1 MACQFINTMSVKVIP
16 LVFLTIITY
25 GQMNKSLLSIP
36 FDDNQNQTPTYTEI
50 EEFYRK
56 LDFVSDLVQTRDF
69 GMTDSGHPLQEV
81 VISRDNT
88 FTPTGIRQAGKGV
101 LFINNGIHPGEPDGI
116 DATMLLA
123 REIAEKNPD
132 WLTKISIVII
142 PVYNIDGCINRSSTS
157 RANQN
162 GPEAYGFRANA
173 KNLDLNRDFIKC
185 DSKNA
190 LTFNEFFNL
199 WNPDIMIDTHTS
211 NGADYQ
217 YTMTLISTQKDKL
230 HPLLGS
236 FLSKKMLPA
245 LYADMDAKG
254 WEMIPYVNSEGIPDK
269 GIYGFLDSP
278 RYSSGYAA
286 LHHTISF
293 MPETHMLK
301 PYSDRVMSTKA
312 FIESTIDFLDIN
324 AKELLHVRE
333 EVFNQVKT
341 QEAFHL
347 SYTLDKKKADS
358 IFFKGYAAMYKP
370 SEVSHHNRLYYER
383 TQPWQKKIPY
393 FDHFDPAL
401 TVSKPKA
408 YLIPQAY
415 DQVLRRLHLNG
426 VKSETLKAD
435 TIFDV
440 EVYKIEKYE
449 TTKAPYEGHYLHS
462 QTEISVSKKKVQ
474 FYKGDHIIYTDQ
486 KANRYL
492 VETLEPQAPDSF
504 FNWNFFD
511 GILSQKEYFSDY
523 VFEDLAA
530 QIISDSPAIQAEL
543 ERKRTENHKFAQ
555 SAAQQLDFVYR
566 SSPYYEP
573 THMVYPVMKLY

>member
-1 MACQFINTMSVKVIP
+1 MNFSIIP
-16 LVFLTIITY
+16 FVFLTIITY
-25 GQMNKSLLSIP
+25 GQMNKKMLSIP
-36 FDDNQNQTPTYTEI
+36 FDENQNQTPTYAEI
-50 EEFYRK
+50 RDFYRN
-56 LDFVSDLVQTRDF
+56 LDLTYDIVNTEDF
-69 GMTDSGHPLQEV
+69 GMTDSGHPLQIV
-81 VISRDNT
+81 VIDKDRMVS
-88 FTPTGIRQAGKGV
+88 PKQIREAGKAI

-123 REIAEKNPD
+123 REITEKNPA
-132 WLTKISIVII
+132 WLNKISLVII
-142 PVYNIDGCINRSSTS
+142 PVYNIDGCINRSGTS

-190 LTFNEFFNL
+190 LSFNEFFNL
-199 WNPDIMIDTHTS
+199 WDPDVMIDTHTS

-230 HPLLGS
+230 HPLLGT
-236 FLSKKMLPA
+236 FMSKKMLPS
-245 LYADMDAKG
+245 LYAKMDEKG
-254 WEMIPYVNSEGIPDK
+254 WEMIPYVNTESIPDK
-269 GIYGFLDSP
+269 GIYGFMDSP

-301 PYSDRVMSTKA
+301 PYLDRVLSTKA
-312 FIESTIDFLDIN
+312 FIESTIEFLDQN
-324 AKELLHVRE
+324 AKELLQIRK
-333 EVFNQVKT
+333 EVFNLVKT
-341 QEAFHL
+341 QDKFHL
-347 SYTLDKKKADS
+347 TYSLDKKKPDS
-358 IFFKGYAAMYKP
+358 LTFKGYTAAYKP
-370 SEVSHHNRLYYER
+370 SEVSHHDRLYYDR
-383 TQPWQKKIPY
+383 SKPWQKKIPY
-393 FDHFDPAL
+393 YDHFDPAL
-401 TVSKPKA
+401 TVTKPKA

-426 VKSETLKAD
+426 VKTETIKAD
-435 TIFDV
+435 TVFDV

-449 TTKAPYEGHYLHS
+449 TTKTPYEGHYLHH

-474 FYKGDHIIYTDQ
+474 FYKGDYIIFTDQ

-492 VETLEPQAPDSF
+492 VEVLEPQAPDSY

-530 QIISDSPAIQAEL
+530 QILSDSPTIQAEL
-543 ERKRTENHKFAQ
+543 DKKRTENQKFAQ

-566 SSPYYEP
+566 SSPYFEP
-573 THMVYPVMKLY
+573 THMVYPVMRLY

>member
-1 MACQFINTMSVKVIP
+1 MNFNILP
-16 LVFLTIITY
+16 FVFLTIITY
-25 GQMNKSLLSIP
+25 GQMNKKMLSIP
-36 FDDNQNQTPTYTEI
+36 FDENQNQTPTYAEI
-50 EEFYRK
+50 RDFYRN
-56 LDFVSDLVQTRDF
+56 LDLTYDIVNTEDF
-69 GMTDSGHPLQEV
+69 GMTDSGHPLQIV
-81 VISRDNT
+81 VIDKDRMVS
-88 FTPTGIRQAGKGV
+88 PKQIREAGKAI

-123 REIAEKNPD
+123 REITEKNPA
-132 WLTKISIVII
+132 WLNKISLVII
-142 PVYNIDGCINRSSTS
+142 PVYNIDGCINRSGTS

-185 DSKNA
+185 DSKSA
-190 LTFNEFFNL
+190 LSFNEFFNL
-199 WNPDIMIDTHTS
+199 WDPDVMIDTHTS

-230 HPLLGS
+230 HPLLGT
-236 FLSKKMLPA
+236 FMSKKMLPS
-245 LYADMDAKG
+245 LYAKMDEKG
-254 WEMIPYVNSEGIPDK
+254 WEMIPYVNSESIPDK
-269 GIYGFLDSP
+269 GIYGFMDSP
-278 RYSSGYAA
+278 RYSSGYAG

-301 PYSDRVMSTKA
+301 PYRDRVLSTKA
-312 FIESTIDFLDIN
+312 FIESTIEFLDQN
-324 AKELLHVRE
+324 AKELLQIRK
-333 EVFNQVKT
+333 EVFNLVKT
-341 QEAFHL
+341 QDKFHL
-347 SYTLDKKKADS
+347 TYSLDKKKPDS
-358 IFFKGYAAMYKP
+358 LTFKGYTAAYKP
-370 SEVSHHNRLYYER
+370 SEVSHHDRLYYDR
-383 TQPWQKKIPY
+383 SKPWQIKIPY
-393 FDHFDPAL
+393 YDHFDPAL
-401 TVSKPKA
+401 TVTKPKA

-426 VKSETLKAD
+426 VKTETIKAD
-435 TIFDV
+435 TVLDV

-449 TTKAPYEGHYLHS
+449 TTKTPYEGHYLHH

-474 FYKGDHIIYTDQ
+474 FYKGDYIIFTDQ

-492 VETLEPQAPDSF
+492 VEVLEPQAPDSY

-530 QIISDSPAIQAEL
+530 QILSDSPTVQAEL
-543 ERKRTENHKFAQ
+543 DKKRTENQKFAQ

-573 THMVYPVMKLY
+573 THMVYPVMRLY

>member
-1 MACQFINTMSVKVIP
+1 M
-16 LVFLTIITY
+16 
-25 GQMNKSLLSIP
+25 LSIP
-36 FDDNQNQTPTYTEI
+36 FDENQNQTPTYAEI
-50 EEFYRK
+50 RDFYRN
-56 LDFVSDLVQTRDF
+56 LDLTYDIVNTEDF
-69 GMTDSGHPLQEV
+69 GMTDSGHPLQIV
-81 VISRDNT
+81 VIDKDRMVS
-88 FTPTGIRQAGKGV
+88 PKQIREAGKAI

-123 REIAEKNPD
+123 REITEKNPA
-132 WLTKISIVII
+132 WLNKISLVII
-142 PVYNIDGCINRSSTS
+142 PVYNIDGCINRSGTS

-190 LTFNEFFNL
+190 LSFNEFFNL
-199 WNPDIMIDTHTS
+199 WDPDVMIDTHTS

-230 HPLLGS
+230 HPLLGT
-236 FLSKKMLPA
+236 FMSKKMLPS
-245 LYADMDAKG
+245 LYAKMDEKG
-254 WEMIPYVNSEGIPDK
+254 WEMIPYVNSESIPDK
-269 GIYGFLDSP
+269 GIYGFMDSP
-278 RYSSGYAA
+278 RYSSGYAG

-301 PYSDRVMSTKA
+301 PYRDRVLSTKA
-312 FIESTIDFLDIN
+312 FIESTIEFLDQN
-324 AKELLHVRE
+324 AKELLQIRK
-333 EVFNQVKT
+333 EVFNLVKT
-341 QEAFHL
+341 QDKFHL
-347 SYTLDKKKADS
+347 TYSLDKKKPDS
-358 IFFKGYAAMYKP
+358 LTFKGYTAAYKP
-370 SEVSHHNRLYYER
+370 SEVSHHDRLYYDR
-383 TQPWQKKIPY
+383 SKPWQKKIPY
-393 FDHFDPAL
+393 YDHFDPAL
-401 TVSKPKA
+401 TVTKPKA

-426 VKSETLKAD
+426 VKTETIKAD
-435 TIFDV
+435 TVLDV

-449 TTKAPYEGHYLHS
+449 TTKTPYEGHYLHH
-462 QTEISVSKKKVQ
+462 QTEILVSKKKVQ
-474 FYKGDHIIYTDQ
+474 FYKGDYIIFTDQ

-492 VETLEPQAPDSF
+492 VEVLEPQAPDSY

-530 QIISDSPAIQAEL
+530 QILSDSPTVQAEL
-543 ERKRTENHKFAQ
+543 DKKRTENQKFAQ

-573 THMVYPVMKLY
+573 THMVYPVMRLY